1 MPFDGNEN
9 TGYGDADFDVAYIPT
24 RMPNKVYVVRTDT
37 DEAIGIVGKNY
48 PKRSGHKSML
58 SKIRETWAELLPEW
72 TDEATITTKVSR
84 RGAWCLEE
92 VKFPKQPRPIR
103 TEKQSTELIPR
114 IVYWTSLD
122 GLTSNNLLFG
132 AIDMFCTNGM
142 VIGNYS
148 SIKKKNSKNFIPSI
162 LADEMTDAKDIFLGQ
177 VNYVQS
183 LADTLVSFSQI
194 KQITEDLFNERK
206 AAQMITSIMREVD
219 IRGSNMFAVHSAFTQ
234 YASHSDR
241 FGFRRSA
248 NENNLV
254 ERQFKRNTEVVKW
267 LEHDAFRVAA

>member
-1 MPFDGNEN
+1 MPFDGYSNEF
-9 TGYGDADFDVAYIPT
+9 GDADFDVAYIPT
-24 RMPNKVYVVRTDT
+24 RMPSKVYVVRTDT
-37 DEAIGIVGKNY
+37 DEAIGIVGKDY
-48 PKRSGHKSML
+48 PERSGHKPML
-58 SKIRETWAELLPEW
+58 EKIRETWAELLPEW
-72 TDEATITTKVSR
+72 TDEATVTTKVSR

-122 GLTSNNLLFG
+122 GLTSNNLLSG
-132 AIDMFCTNGM
+132 SIDSYCTNGQ
-142 VIGNYS
+142 IFGDYS
-148 SIKKKNSKNFIPSI
+148 HIKRKNSKNFVPSI
-162 LADEMTDAKDIFLGQ
+162 IADEMSDLKEKFHNQ
-177 VNYVQS
+177 VNYVQA

-206 AAQMITSIMREVD
+206 AAQMITSIMSEVD

-234 YASHSDR
+234 YASHDDR

-267 LEHDAFRVAA
+267 LEHDAFQVAA